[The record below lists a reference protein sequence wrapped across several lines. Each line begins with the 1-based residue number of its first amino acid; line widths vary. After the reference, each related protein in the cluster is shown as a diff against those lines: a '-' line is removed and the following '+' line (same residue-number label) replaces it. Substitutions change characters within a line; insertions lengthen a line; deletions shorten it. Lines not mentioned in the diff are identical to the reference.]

1 MIELH
6 LKLTPDTCNLLLAS
20 LAGTMNNVGA
30 LMQQIKEQG
39 DAQMQPPAPAEP
51 QQEVLDKES

>member
-1 MIELH
+1 MIELR
-6 LKLTPDTCNLLLAS
+6 LTLTPDTCNLLLAS

-39 DAQMQPPAPAEP
+39 DAQMQPAPEP
-51 QQEVLDKES
+51 EPTQEILNADE